1 MLSTRVLAREYRYS
15 EYSTRIASNTHN
27 LQYRTGNPLNQ
38 LSNKMSDP
46 NTKTYE
52 LAADTVD
59 DSCCDDTTPLR
70 AFTLPDGRTI
80 DGKNTLQ
87 SFDAFVSK
95 KDVAA
100 ACLSMNPTTD
110 NSLEK

>member
-1 MLSTRVLAREYRYS
+1 
-15 EYSTRIASNTHN
+15 
-27 LQYRTGNPLNQ
+27 
-38 LSNKMSDP
+38 MSDP

-95 KDVAA
+95 RDVAA
-100 ACLSMNPTTD
+100 ACLLMNPTTD